1 MLRVFVT
8 LLAVIAATGAWAQ
21 ANYRIAPG
29 DILDVS
35 VLEDPTLNKNV
46 LVRPDGGIS
55 LLVVGNIRAGGRTV
69 PELER
74 LIANGLSSQFAV
86 RPTVSVSLL
95 QLAVPEPELEEQ
107 EELIDVYFLGEVAT
121 PGLRQLKE
129 GTTILQALAQA
140 GGLGRFAA
148 QKRIQVR
155 RFDSDGSE
163 QLFTFNYRDI
173 VNGSRQ
179 VSGFR
184 VLEGDV
190 ILVPERRLFE

>member
-1 MLRVFVT
+1 MLRVFLT
-8 LLAVIAATGAWAQ
+8 LAAVLVATCAWSQ
-21 ANYRIAPG
+21 SYRIAPG

-74 LIANGLSSQFAV
+74 LISDGLASQFAV

-95 QLAVPEPELEEQ
+95 QLALPDQQQEE
-107 EELIDVYFLGEVAT
+107 EELIDVYFLGEVAS

-155 RFDSDGSE
+155 RFDAQGAE
-163 QLFTFNYRDI
+163 QLFNFNYRDI

-179 VSGFR
+179 VSAFR

-190 ILVPERRLFE
+190 IVVPERRLFE